1 MRTPYTTAWW
11 IGLALCLTG
20 CATTGPAPQHYR
32 NFFVPPPPAATQTKS
47 IEPPDFPTSRL
58 TSAYY
63 ANEVPSLS
71 STLPSV
77 PRPSDADFLIK
88 RSDDSFA
95 AGKRAFQAGD
105 LDVARHEFDK
115 ALEVLLTAPDNLID
129 RARLERHADQLVEEI
144 YRYDVDEAA
153 TNADGDT
160 EVTYDQSPIDD
171 ILNLTFPVDPR
182 LRDKVQEQLHATSS
196 QLPLAE
202 NDAVISFINFFS
214 STRGKK
220 IMTYG
225 LERSGR
231 YRPMIQRILSEEG
244 VPQEL
249 IYLAQAESGFSPR
262 AISRARCVG
271 VWQFFKETGNL
282 YGLKQTS
289 ATDDRM
295 DPERSTRAAAKH
307 LHDLYDH
314 FGDWYLAMAAYN
326 CGSLCVDKAV
336 QRTGYADFWELR
348 RLNVLPKETANYV
361 PAILAMTIIAKNA
374 KDYGLD
380 DVRFEAPIEYDSI
393 ELTSPTHMMLIAEAL
408 DRPLSE
414 IRELNPSVLRSVAP
428 AGHTIRVPK
437 GTVPLVDA
445 ALNAVPASRRDSW
458 RVHRLEGGETLR
470 ELARRFNTTQASIV
484 AANRYEVP
492 DSGEWVAIPV
502 AYPGDRAPVRTRKPL
517 AKPVPAHRT
526 PAHTTPAH
534 ATPVH
539 TAAKPAAAHTAAART
554 APHSGAN
561 SRSTTALHP
570 APAAH
575 TSLAKSAMAQPHK
588 SLGMKP
594 GTKSISKVQTH
605 PAPRS

>member
-1 MRTPYTTAWW
+1 MRTSPTTTWW
-11 IGLALCLTG
+11 IGLAICLTG
-20 CATTGPAPQHYR
+20 CATTTPTAQKYR
-32 NFFVPPPPAATQTKS
+32 NLFVPPHPAVAQAKT
-47 IEPPDFPTSRL
+47 IDPPDFPTGPL
-58 TSAYY
+58 VSAYY
-63 ANEVPSLS
+63 ANEVPTLS
-71 STLPSV
+71 STLPAV
-77 PRPSDADFLIK
+77 ARPSDVDFLIK
-88 RSDDSFA
+88 RADDSFA
-95 AGKRAFQAGD
+95 AGKRAFQAGNM
-105 LDVARHEFDK
+105 DVARHEFDK

-129 RARLERHADQLVEEI
+129 RARLERRADQMVEDI
-144 YRYDVDEAA
+144 YQYDVDQAT
-153 TNADGDT
+153 TNADGDS

-182 LRDKVQEQLHATSS
+182 LRDKVMEQLHATSS
-196 QLPLAE
+196 QLPLTE

-282 YGLKQTS
+282 YGLKQTP

-295 DPERSTRAAAKH
+295 DPERATRAAAKH

-326 CGSLCVDKAV
+326 CGSQCVDKAV

-380 DVRFEAPIEYDSI
+380 DIRFEAPVEYDSI
-393 ELTSPTHMMLIAEAL
+393 ELESRHHMALIAEAL

-414 IRELNPSVLRSVAP
+414 VRELNPSVLRSVAP
-428 AGHTIRVPK
+428 AGHMIRIPK
-437 GTVPLVDA
+437 GTVPQVDA
-445 ALNAVPASRRDSW
+445 ALRAVPPTRRDSW
-458 RVHRLEGGETLR
+458 RVHRLEGGETIS

-484 AANRYEVP
+484 AANRADTKMDLP

-502 AYPGDRAPVRTRKPL
+502 AYPGDRVPARVRTPL
-517 AKPVPAHRT
+517 TKQVG
-526 PAHTTPAH
+526 
-534 ATPVH
+534 VH
-539 TAAKPAAAHTAAART
+539 TASKPATAHIAAHA
-554 APHSGAN
+554 APHSVTPGRPTAAN
-561 SRSTTALHP
+561 HSTATRATTTSSAMIQQHKALSVKP
-570 APAAH
+570 APKAV
-575 TSLAKSAMAQPHK
+575 
-588 SLGMKP
+588 
-594 GTKSISKVQTH
+594 SKVQTH